1 MTEKT
6 LVLLIALEQEISP
19 KLVPPD
25 VYLKYSGVGKINAA
39 IAAAEIHMELGPEI
53 EIVNI
58 GTCGSAKHPPGTI
71 LHCNQFM
78 QMDMDLSLIH
88 ISEPT
93 RPY

>member
-53 EIVNI
+53 
-58 GTCGSAKHPPGTI
+58 
-71 LHCNQFM
+71 
-78 QMDMDLSLIH
+78 
-88 ISEPT
+88 
-93 RPY
+93 